1 MPKQIKKRKLTDK
14 SKKAFWNK
22 RRKKHSNYLQKSI
35 KNSGRPFFN
44 ISLNTLSK
52 KDCLKTNISL
62 SPNNIFC
69 SLEDIGVNKVI
80 CQASSGKYKVKV
92 SKKSLKYASKIVIT
106 NFFRELKQ
114 KKVIFKKPH
123 ILVLVAPS
131 NLRKRILLTILRLLK
146 YVKNRRFIV
155 YVKPKKVF
163 NGCRVKKQIRKK
175 QKRNAIY
182 K

>member
-1 MPKQIKKRKLTDK
+1 MQKQQKKRKLLNKT
-14 SKKAFWNK
+14 KKTFWNK
-22 RRKKHSNYLQKSI
+22 KKKKHSNYLQKCI

-44 ISLNTLSK
+44 ITLNSLSK
-52 KDCLKTNISL
+52 KDSLKTNISL
-62 SPNNIFC
+62 FPNNVFC
-69 SLEDIGVNKVI
+69 SLENLGQKKTI
-80 CQASSGKYKVKV
+80 CQASSGKYKIKV

-114 KKVIFKKPH
+114 KKIAFSKPH
-123 ILVLVAPS
+123 ILVLVSPS
-131 NLRKRILLTILRLLK
+131 NLRKRILLNIFKLLK

-155 YVKPKKVF
+155 KIKPKKVF

-175 QKRNAIY
+175 QKRYAIY